1 MSITADSEVYVYVGG
16 EVVLSNTRWATV
28 RTVTYASES
37 CVLAVSAVDND
48 VPGGI
53 LASTS
58 TGVVTDASWK
68 CSAVEETGWHLTSF
82 DDSAWDNA
90 IVIGDQGQHPW
101 PVLTDISA
109 EAKWIWAN
117 VTRSVGTTYCR
128 KRLC

>member
-1 MSITADSEVYVYVGG
+1 MYVYDGG
-16 EVVLSNTRWATV
+16 VIVLADTYWRRV
-28 RTVTYASES
+28 HTVTYASEP
-37 CVLAVSAVDND
+37 CVLTVSAVDND

-58 TGVVTDASWK
+58 TGVLSDTSWK
-68 CSAVEETGWHLTSF
+68 CTMVEESNWHHPSF

-90 IVIGDQGQHPW
+90 IVIGDQGTHPW
-101 PVLTDISA
+101 PVLTDIST